1 VSLTKLFSERPT
13 AHTRMLHASGVLT
26 KKMTMK
32 LILLLTA
39 TLTINLANGQDQ
51 NIKEDL
57 DNKLPYAEIPA
68 NAEKY
73 TAGNVASRLI
83 DGLGFR
89 FYWATAGLRDEDL
102 TYKPNKEMRSTI
114 ETIEHIYEMSV
125 MIRNAATENINTSD
139 QSPKLPFNEMR
150 KKTLEN
156 FKVASDILKKSS
168 DDDLTRYTFKF
179 KQDEKLI
186 EYPFWNYINGPISDC
201 LWHTGQIVSFRR
213 LSGNPFS
220 DKVDLFMGTIT
231 K

>member
-1 VSLTKLFSERPT
+1 
-13 AHTRMLHASGVLT
+13 
-26 KKMTMK
+26 MK

-39 TLTINLANGQDQ
+39 ILTINLVKGQDQ
-51 NIKEDL
+51 RIKEPL
-57 DNKLPYAEIPA
+57 DNKLPYSEIPA

-89 FYWATAGLRDEDL
+89 FYWATDGLRDKDL
-102 TYKPNKEMRSTI
+102 TYRPDKETRSTI
-114 ETIEHIYEMSV
+114 ETIEHIYEMSI
-125 MIRNAATENINTSD
+125 MITNAATETVNTSD
-139 QSPKLPFNEMR
+139 QSPRLPFNEMR

-156 FKVASDILKKSS
+156 FKLVSDILKKSS
-168 DDDLTRYTFKF
+168 DDDLTKYTLKF
-179 KQDEKLI
+179 KQGEKLI
-186 EYPFWNYINGPISDC
+186 EYPFWNHINGPISDC

-220 DKVDLFMGTIT
+220 DKVNLLSGMVI

>member
-1 VSLTKLFSERPT
+1 
-13 AHTRMLHASGVLT
+13 
-26 KKMTMK
+26 MK

-39 TLTINLANGQDQ
+39 TLTINLVKGQDQ
-51 NIKEDL
+51 KIKEAL
-57 DNKLPYAEIPA
+57 NNKLPYAEIPA
-68 NAEKY
+68 SSEKY

-89 FYWATAGLRDEDL
+89 FYWATDGLRDDDL
-102 TYKPNKEMRSTI
+102 TYKPGKETRSTI

-125 MIRNAATENINTSD
+125 MIRNAATETINTSD
-139 QSPKLPFNEMR
+139 QSPRLPFNEMR

-168 DDDLTRYTFKF
+168 DHDLTKYTLKF
-179 KQDEKLI
+179 KEGEKLI
-186 EYPFWNYINGPISDC
+186 EYPFWNHINGPISDC
-201 LWHTGQIVSFRR
+201 LWHIGQIVSFRR

-220 DKVDLFMGTIT
+220 DKVDLLSGTII

>member
-1 VSLTKLFSERPT
+1 
-13 AHTRMLHASGVLT
+13 
-26 KKMTMK
+26 MK
-32 LILLLTA
+32 SILLLTA
-39 TLTINLANGQDQ
+39 ILTINSVKGQDQ
-51 NIKEDL
+51 KNKEPL
-57 DNKLPYAEIPA
+57 DNKLPYSEIPA
-68 NAEKY
+68 NPENY

-102 TYKPNKEMRSTI
+102 TYKPDKDTRSTI

-125 MIRNAATENINTSD
+125 MIRNAATETINTSD
-139 QSPKLPFNEMR
+139 QSPRLPFNEMR

-156 FKVASDILKKSS
+156 FKLASNILKKSS
-168 DDDLTRYTFKF
+168 DDDLTKYTLKF
-179 KQDEKLI
+179 KQGEILI
-186 EYPFWNYINGPISDC
+186 EYPFWNHINGPISDC

-220 DKVDLFMGTIT
+220 EKVNLLSGTII

>member
-1 VSLTKLFSERPT
+1 
-13 AHTRMLHASGVLT
+13 
-26 KKMTMK
+26 MK
-32 LILLLTA
+32 SILLLTA
-39 TLTINLANGQDQ
+39 VLTINLVKGQEQ
-51 NIKEDL
+51 KIKEAS
-57 DNKLPYAEIPA
+57 DNKLPYSEIPA

-102 TYKPNKEMRSTI
+102 TYKPDKETRSTI

-125 MIRNAATENINTSD
+125 MIRNAATETINTSD
-139 QSPKLPFNEMR
+139 QSPRLPFNEMR

-168 DDDLTRYTFKF
+168 DDDLAKYTLKF
-179 KQDEKLI
+179 KQGEKLV
-186 EYPFWNYINGPISDC
+186 EYPFWNHINGPISDC
-201 LWHTGQIVSFRR
+201 LWHTGQVVSFRR

-220 DKVDLFMGTIT
+220 DKVNLLSGTII